1 MKTRQLYLVDDN
13 EDFLQAT
20 CFWLEGLGLDVTGWQ
35 DPMLA
40 IKELGK
46 RDRRVQACLML
57 DIRMPELSG
66 LDVHDAL
73 IAADANLPV
82 IYMSGHANV
91 PLTVQAMEKGA
102 VTLLEKPFDEH
113 MLQTALDRAFAMECT
128 TSPPGSA
135 ARQAAPTEMPGDTT
149 ANQTFADDADRDL
162 HQTFVTREA
171 SLSPREREVL
181 AYAIKGIYNKN
192 IAEKIGLSIKTVE
205 LYRARGMAKMQA
217 RSIADLTRMMVTAR
231 V

>member
-1 MKTRQLYLVDDN
+1 
-13 EDFLQAT
+13 
-20 CFWLEGLGLDVTGWQ
+20 
-35 DPMLA
+35 
-40 IKELGK
+40 
-46 RDRRVQACLML
+46 ML

-113 MLQTALDRAFAMECT
+113 MLQAALDRAFAAESIVAPAT
-128 TSPPGSA
+128 
-135 ARQAAPTEMPGDTT
+135 RQAARSDPAGHDGATEAAAP
-149 ANQTFADDADRDL
+149 FADDADRES
-162 HQTFVTREA
+162 HQAFVTREA

-181 AYAIKGIYNKN
+181 TYAIKGIYNKN
-192 IAEKIGLSIKTVE
+192 IADQIGLSIKTVE

-217 RSIADLTRMMVTAR
+217 RSIADLTRMMITAR
-231 V
+231 CEHEHSV